1 MPVPP
6 TCRLHARACACR
18 DRISSSLTL
27 YELGRRFWQHQDYE
41 RSLVAVEQAISLKL
55 FPYEDRA
62 QLERWQRGL
71 LSPGY
76 MFKRPKLELADALIL
91 KANCMYELG
100 RRGRSMEYLYQAL
113 EAVHLAAAFMHCSM
127 VSDGG
132 LCQSSGGSQAA
143 SVHQSA
149 RGARAS
155 HALLFAAGAAQ
166 LQGCSHGARWRS
178 MVTRRWR
185 CPTCGHVTWHWGHAV
200 FATRI
205 ESAPPCL
212 RLPACAGLGAR
223 GAGALRDADAA
234 HQPRGS

>member
-1 MPVPP
+1 MCLSNLPAAW
-6 TCRLHARACACR
+6 CAAYARARACR

-55 FPYEDRA
+55 FPYKDSI

-132 LCQSSGGSQAA
+132 QGGGVPRRALAGQGRLASSIGA
-143 SVHQSA
+143 SA
-149 RGARAS
+149 RGVLGRPMRCCLLEQHSCSAAAM
-155 HALLFAAGAAQ
+155 ALV
-166 LQGCSHGARWRS
+166 GAR
-178 MVTRRWR
+178 
-185 CPTCGHVTWHWGHAV
+185 PQCGGGGPH
-200 FATRI
+200 
-205 ESAPPCL
+205 
-212 RLPACAGLGAR
+212 AGL
-223 GAGALRDADAA
+223 
-234 HQPRGS
+234 